1 MVMRS
6 MLTVLFF
13 LSVLICTGVGTPV
26 AGIDSTLF
34 IEALVRHYDA
44 EPTSHYLAGYR
55 WDRIL
60 RRREFHQPVTIIPLE
75 IHYGVGFYGGA
86 GHNNNQ
92 MPPGWMNLEQPV
104 SVLSSKQTQRIYQQ
118 LDLDLFKT
126 NLSYYIFGTSGA
138 DINTG
143 LNLRYGTIFN
153 PPDLP
158 TAEWGTTQASWDP
171 GERQFS
177 PRILGIGV
185 SNSVMLQ
192 WDESWFINLRYSY
205 GAATVKFYASGE
217 SGLDPAPSGWGP
229 TVSYDLGVRYILD
242 PGQMIRYAIGLE
254 FRHSYTRINRITDEA
269 DVTPISGFKL
279 PGLGLFV
286 TLSAFYGGK
295 LSSGD
300 LGKQFYYRR
309 DFITAKE
316 KFTAFLEVFPRH
328 ANRRHAQKLIE
339 RCNKYIPLQLYR
351 EGRRFELDGNLLK
364 ALDRYRQAELNADSN
379 LTLVILAAYE
389 RLAELPLQQAES
401 LSDLHKVQQA
411 LDLVSRA
418 ASYSKTARKQLPAY
432 EARAAIFRGQAAL
445 KYGFYSKALEQYDRA
460 MDLDPSLGVELNQL
474 RYQVAAA
481 LIRVANEI
489 EDLAA
494 IRLAIQSL
502 EKADELMG
510 GLSKSSAAVLT
521 ELKARLATYDESRLQ
536 RHIDRRMA
544 EAREKLYREQKNVL
558 VGMTIPDV
566 QELLG
571 EPAEIVYKIMPDC
584 TNYQLWIYRIDK
596 YQNIELSF
604 QDYILFKIERP

>member
-6 MLTVLFF
+6 KLTVLFF
-13 LSVLICTGVGTPV
+13 LTVLIRTGVGAPV

-34 IEALVRHYDA
+34 IEALVQHYDA

-55 WDRIL
+55 WDRIF

-86 GHNNNQ
+86 GQSHNR
-92 MPPGWMNLEQPV
+92 MPSGWMNLEQPV
-104 SVLSSKQTQRIYQQ
+104 SVLSSKQIQRIYQQ

-153 PPDLP
+153 PPNLP
-158 TAEWGTTQASWDP
+158 TAEWGKTQTSWNP
-171 GERQFS
+171 GERQFN
-177 PRILGIGV
+177 PRILAIGV

-192 WDESWFINLRYSY
+192 WDESWFINMRYSY
-205 GAATVKFYASGE
+205 GLATVKFYESGE
-217 SGLDPAPSGWGP
+217 SGFDPAPSGWGP

-242 PGQMIRYAIGLE
+242 PGQTIRYSFGLE
-254 FRHSYTRINRITDEA
+254 FRHSYTRINRITDKA
-269 DVTPISGFKL
+269 DLTPISGFKL
-279 PGLGLFV
+279 PGFGLFV

-295 LSSGD
+295 LSTGD

-309 DFITAKE
+309 DFITAQE
-316 KFTAFLEVFPRH
+316 KFAAFLVESPRH
-328 ANRRHAQKLIE
+328 ANRRRAQKLIE
-339 RCNKYIPLQLYR
+339 QCTKYIPLQLYR
-351 EGRRFELDGNLLK
+351 EGRSFERDGYSLK

-401 LSDLHKVQQA
+401 LSDLYKMQQA

-418 ASYSKTARKQLPAY
+418 ASYSKTARRQLPTY
-432 EARAAIFRGQAAL
+432 EARAAIFRGKAAM
-445 KYGFYSKALEQYDRA
+445 KYGFFSKALEQYDRA
-460 MDLDPSLGVELNQL
+460 MNLDPSLGVELNQL

-481 LIRVANEI
+481 LIREANEI
-489 EDLAA
+489 EDLAT

-510 GLSKSSAAVLT
+510 GLGESSAAVLT
-521 ELKARLATYDESRLQ
+521 ELKARMATYDEGRLQ

-558 VGMTIPDV
+558 VGMTVPDV

-571 EPAEIVYKIMPDC
+571 EPADIVYKTMPDG

-596 YQNIELSF
+596 YQTIELSF